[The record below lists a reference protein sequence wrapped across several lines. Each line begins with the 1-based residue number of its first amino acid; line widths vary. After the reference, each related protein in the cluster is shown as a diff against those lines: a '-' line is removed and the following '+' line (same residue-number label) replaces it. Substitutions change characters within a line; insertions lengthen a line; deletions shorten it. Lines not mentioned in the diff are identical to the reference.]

1 MFPGLKRKNIIF
13 SFLITI
19 LQISVIL
26 SNEEKC
32 YSIKNCL
39 KCPELDICDQCKP
52 GFTLSKPKTKCNGKK
67 SKSKEPKVVTQS
79 KPNNTPAQN
88 APAQNPPAQNPPAQ
102 NAPAQNAPAQNSPA
116 QNAPAASP
124 APSKKENPF
133 LNKPAIS
140 VNKAPNNPF
149 QNVPISSFQ
158 RFKDKDANNQIINK
172 ILIFILII
180 LVLSIIAS
188 VIYNFVKKKMNN
200 GYVDDGQEETAK
212 VVYIR

>member
-19 LQISVIL
+19 LQISIIL
-26 SNEEKC
+26 SNEERC

-39 KCPELDICDQCKP
+39 RCPELDLCEQCEL
-52 GFTLSKPKTKCNGKK
+52 GFTLSKPKTKCNGKRTK
-67 SKSKEPKVVTQS
+67 LKPKVVTQ
-79 KPNNTPAQN
+79 KQPMNTPAQN
-88 APAQNPPAQNPPAQ
+88 TPG
-102 NAPAQNAPAQNSPA
+102 
-116 QNAPAASP
+116 ASP
-124 APSKKENPF
+124 TPAKNENPF

-158 RFKDKDANNQIINK
+158 RFKDKDANNEIINK

-180 LVLSIIAS
+180 LVLSIVAS
-188 VIYNFVKKKMNN
+188 LIYNFVKKKFGK
-200 GYVDDGQEETAK
+200 GYTEEDGQEDSAK

>member
-39 KCPELDICDQCKP
+39 KCPELDICDQCEP

-67 SKSKEPKVVTQS
+67 SKSKEPKVVTQN

-88 APAQNPPAQNPPAQ
+88 APAQNP
-102 NAPAQNAPAQNSPA
+102 PAQNAPAQNSPA

>member
-1 MFPGLKRKNIIF
+1 MFPGLKPKNIIF
-13 SFLITI
+13 SFVITI
-19 LQISVIL
+19 LQISLIL
-26 SNEEKC
+26 SNEERC

-39 KCPELDICDQCKP
+39 KCPELDFCEQCEP
-52 GFTLSKPKTKCNGKK
+52 GFVISKPKTKCNGNGAVTRPIVTPKK
-67 SKSKEPKVVTQS
+67 SPV
-79 KPNNTPAQN
+79 NTP
-88 APAQNPPAQNPPAQ
+88 PPKP
-102 NAPAQNAPAQNSPA
+102 SP
-116 QNAPAASP
+116 SP
-124 APSKKENPF
+124 VKNENPV
-133 LNKPAIS
+133 LTKPDIS

-158 RFKDKDANNQIINK
+158 RFKDKDANNEIINK

>member
-1 MFPGLKRKNIIF
+1 MFPVLKPKNIIF

-19 LQISVIL
+19 LQISIIL
-26 SNEEKC
+26 SNEERC

-39 KCPELDICDQCKP
+39 KCPELDFCDQCEP
-52 GFTLSKPKTKCNGKK
+52 GFTLSKPKTKCNGKRLK
-67 SKSKEPKVVTQS
+67 TKPKVVTH
-79 KPNNTPAQN
+79 K
-88 APAQNPPAQNPPAQ
+88 APVNIQPQKSPVPP
-102 NAPAQNAPAQNSPA
+102 
-116 QNAPAASP
+116 P
-124 APSKKENPF
+124 APSKNENPF

-158 RFKDKDANNQIINK
+158 RFKDKDANNEIINK

>member
-19 LQISVIL
+19 LQISIIL
-26 SNEEKC
+26 SNEERC

-39 KCPELDICDQCKP
+39 KCPELDICEQCEL
-52 GFTLSKPKTKCNGKK
+52 GFTLSKPKTKCNGKR
-67 SKSKEPKVVTQS
+67 SKLKPKVVTQRQ
-79 KPNNTPAQN
+79 PMNTPAQN
-88 APAQNPPAQNPPAQ
+88 TPG
-102 NAPAQNAPAQNSPA
+102 
-116 QNAPAASP
+116 ASP
-124 APSKKENPF
+124 APARNENPF

-158 RFKDKDANNQIINK
+158 RFKDKDANNEIINK

>member
-1 MFPGLKRKNIIF
+1 M
-13 SFLITI
+13 
-19 LQISVIL
+19 
-26 SNEEKC
+26 
-32 YSIKNCL
+32 
-39 KCPELDICDQCKP
+39 
-52 GFTLSKPKTKCNGKK
+52 
-67 SKSKEPKVVTQS
+67 
-79 KPNNTPAQN
+79 NTPAQN
-88 APAQNPPAQNPPAQ
+88 TPG
-102 NAPAQNAPAQNSPA
+102 
-116 QNAPAASP
+116 ASP
-124 APSKKENPF
+124 APARNENPF

-158 RFKDKDANNQIINK
+158 RFKDKDANNEIINK

>member
-19 LQISVIL
+19 LQISIIL
-26 SNEEKC
+26 SNEERC

-39 KCPELDICDQCKP
+39 RCPELDLCEQCEL
-52 GFTLSKPKTKCNGKK
+52 GFTLSKPKTKCNGKRTK
-67 SKSKEPKVVTQS
+67 LKPKVVTQ
-79 KPNNTPAQN
+79 KQPMNTPAQN
-88 APAQNPPAQNPPAQ
+88 TPGAPPAPARN
-102 NAPAQNAPAQNSPA
+102 
-116 QNAPAASP
+116 
-124 APSKKENPF
+124 ENPF

-158 RFKDKDANNQIINK
+158 RFKDKDANNEIINK

>member
-1 MFPGLKRKNIIF
+1 MFPGLKPKNIIF
-13 SFLITI
+13 SFIITI
-19 LQISVIL
+19 LQISIIL
-26 SNEEKC
+26 SNEERC

-39 KCPELDICDQCKP
+39 RCPELDLCEQCEL
-52 GFTLSKPKTKCNGKK
+52 GFTLSKPKTKCNGKRTK
-67 SKSKEPKVVTQS
+67 LKPKVVTQ
-79 KPNNTPAQN
+79 KQPMNTPAQN
-88 APAQNPPAQNPPAQ
+88 TPG
-102 NAPAQNAPAQNSPA
+102 
-116 QNAPAASP
+116 ASP
-124 APSKKENPF
+124 TPAKNENPF

-158 RFKDKDANNQIINK
+158 RFKDKDANNEIINK